1 MVDINF
7 DRSRPRGLLDLSSL
21 PELNDWSLVDDGRI
35 LRLGAAVPY
44 TRIIEELHDHC
55 PALAM
60 AARTGGSPQI
70 RNRGTVAGNL
80 ATASPAGAAFGTQ
93 YFGLILC

>member
-60 AARTGGSPQI
+60 AARTVGSPQI
-70 RNRGTVAGNL
+70 RKSSPYLPTRQIL
-80 ATASPAGAAFGTQ
+80 ALLLKQS
-93 YFGLILC
+93 